1 MATKV
6 DYKFKPY
13 TPTNLKLADTSAT
26 KETAQRKALETQK
39 INLEARL
46 RAQGIDPEQAGGEFD
61 NRNIIEK
68 ALNLQQDQGLLLDFF
83 EIINRPV
90 EAVKAGIMAGLDGKN
105 FVQGAW
111 EGLSGQTVTS
121 GSDFAE
127 EALGIDIPDSGAGK
141 FAASMAVDILLDPLT
156 YLPAGFFAKRI
167 GKLFRRTIQRANTA
181 LTGEMLQVLSKYGVL
196 DDAGKAFTNLTDL
209 EVALAKM
216 EKTKADEIIVEL
228 KKAASAGDNADIFFK
243 GQAGGFDKEKYI
255 DGTIDRNN
263 YRNITGFEER
273 TNWLR
278 ETQGKIEQ
286 LQIQY
291 KNNPTKLKEEINKLL
306 PDSFKGKISDDA
318 LAELSL
324 YDEVKGMADDLGMD
338 YKTVMTTTSVKG
350 KTDVGVYRK
359 FRLGDEEFY
368 VRVLSFDG
376 KKAAGAYGTTAI
388 ATMTGKRFMFGGG
401 VDDIYIENADE
412 LNKVFEEAGLSDE
425 VDALYNNQPIP
436 KKIPSQPVTPEGVPF
451 DINNKE
457 QVIDFI
463 RKNPDDIKIVPTG
476 QNPSDIKISGSTM
489 DENQFLQTI
498 KRRFPEVNSLN
509 DIRANET
516 ILNQLQPWERQQI
529 LSGGGVFVGGP
540 RAYVLVEYRGQKIP
554 FYLSSGSAGK
564 KAAAGVWYPY
574 MGQSRTWINKGTD
587 AQIQAFYNNPVFE
600 AISEQLGKKFPAQ
613 DIQQEIVRRVS
624 TSGKLGEVTTFDE
637 VARQQINSIFPK
649 NPGSVGELP
658 VENFEYFTKKL
669 PKNIKQTFI
678 PPKAKAVPK
687 KVVSKVKVKKSVK
700 SINPYT
706 RIDELQASGKLT
718 KKQAIDLKKRLDNVQ
733 KAMMRKKLG
742 DNGYIYLAE
751 PGQKGVFAKFSEV
764 EDYLDYSK
772 TSVGWMPGGKAKA
785 ELKTLRTAKGDLNK
799 NTIKALEGSGYKIK
813 DDAGKMLDDVELQKL
828 MDKYNAEIAGT
839 KGQQFRYSGK
849 LAADQAT
856 IEQIIKDGKS
866 VGLDK
871 IFEEG
876 MTTGVRNVQ
885 VSLLDFW
892 EETKG
897 GTALGKFA
905 KSINPYIK
913 KFQSLFDPYARLPK
927 EVQDAIR
934 NMRGKLAVEFQ
945 TKTLRL
951 AGLEEAFIKAF
962 PDLSPQ
968 IITQIIEA
976 GAYIDAS
983 GVIKYAARTMDAK
996 DYIRHMLNSLDSGK
1010 PFQLRRFADDAT
1022 QLNFVNQLNDIM
1034 DGAVGVDD
1042 LFSIVE
1048 KNGVKALNF
1057 TGTAEDLQKML
1068 AYADL
1073 NLKPTML
1080 DFGKI
1085 NLSDDGIKVLRE
1097 WKDIGEAINLKTDVQ
1112 KLLVQEGGFTNFLF
1126 NGSID
1131 DTYMRHLLTKDAY
1144 EYMAK
1149 NMPGV
1154 LSKFAKPGGEVFQA
1168 SKFIGTIDETNDFLR
1183 AYYDAP
1189 MDVFDPN
1196 FFRSTEDFLTRA
1208 FRNIEQGK
1216 MMDLLLNSKDK
1227 YGEYLMRVVD
1237 NTRPVR
1243 EALSPDDIMIKS
1255 FKEEFS
1261 TMYKNFSPEV
1271 QASFDRFLE
1280 FQGYTKD
1287 KALVINRSMHGLIK
1301 EVEKAFVQLPDW
1313 VKMYDKFLNTWKGL
1327 TLITPGF
1334 HMRNLFGNSFNS
1346 YAVGMDLASQVK
1358 YSRVAMLELNKF
1370 DEFQKILAQGGELT
1384 KAQQKIYDRVSKFRS
1399 SGLIQ
1404 SHRGVRDLEQVKQ
1417 AVEEALKKG
1426 KPGAREAYDKLV
1438 RLNFNLAEKMDD
1450 TQRYMLYRW
1459 KLDKTGDFQ
1468 TAVDT
1473 VAESLFDYS
1482 RLTSFEKD
1490 VMKRIVPFYT
1500 FMKNNF
1506 VFQAKNIFRNPQQ
1519 YAKAGRAYKY
1529 YLEDIAGFGTDDLP
1543 DYVTENMWL
1552 PIPVMITK
1560 NDKEG
1565 IAFLKANL
1573 PISDFTE
1580 LVENPFKKGV
1590 ISITAPMKLAIELGV
1605 GRDLFT
1611 GEPLE
1616 AFPGETSRM
1625 EPGTGILSGI
1635 RDERGTL
1642 ALAKTPLM
1650 QKVMADIGLR
1660 TPLNVGSAALDFADS
1675 LLGYQ
1680 GAPDGIGDFLQRA
1693 GVAGVQEVEKIELTR
1708 LYQDLERLRELKKYY
1723 EQETGNQ
1730 LPVLPRR

>member
-90 EAVKAGIMAGLDGKN
+90 EAVKAGIMAGIDGKN

-127 EALGIDIPDSGAGK
+127 QALGIDIPDSGAGK

-156 YLPAGFFAKRI
+156 YLPAGFFTKRI

-209 EVALAKM
+209 ELALAKM

-228 KKAASAGDNADIFFK
+228 KKAADAGDNADIFFK

-255 DGTIDRNN
+255 DGTIDRKN
-263 YRNITGFEER
+263 YRNMTGFEER

-278 ETQGKIEQ
+278 ETQAKIEQ
-286 LQIQY
+286 IKVQY
-291 KNNPTKLKEEINKLL
+291 ADDTVRMNEEIRKLL
-306 PDSFKGKISDDA
+306 PDSFNGKISDDA
-318 LAELSL
+318 LAEISL
-324 YDEVKGMADDLGMD
+324 YDEVKSMADDLGVD

-350 KTDVGVYRK
+350 KTDVGVYRR
-359 FRLGDEEFY
+359 FRIGEEEFY

-376 KKAAGAYGTTAI
+376 KKAAGAYGHTAI

-401 VDDIYIENADE
+401 VDDIYMENADE
-412 LNKVFEEAGLSDE
+412 LNKIFEEAGLSDE
-425 VDALYNNQPIP
+425 
-436 KKIPSQPVTPEGVPF
+436 
-451 DINNKE
+451 
-457 QVIDFI
+457 IDEVFQGGG
-463 RKNPDDIKIVPTG
+463 RRPRG
-476 QNPSDIKISGSTM
+476 Q
-489 DENQFLQTI
+489 
-498 KRRFPEVNSLN
+498 NSLN
-509 DIRANET
+509 
-516 ILNQLQPWERQQI
+516 
-529 LSGGGVFVGGP
+529 
-540 RAYVLVEYRGQKIP
+540 
-554 FYLSSGSAGK
+554 
-564 KAAAGVWYPY
+564 PY
-574 MGQSRTWINKGTD
+574 K
-587 AQIQAFYNNPVFE
+587 
-600 AISEQLGKKFPAQ
+600 
-613 DIQQEIVRRVS
+613 
-624 TSGKLGEVTTFDE
+624 
-637 VARQQINSIFPK
+637 
-649 NPGSVGELP
+649 
-658 VENFEYFTKKL
+658 
-669 PKNIKQTFI
+669 
-678 PPKAKAVPK
+678 
-687 KVVSKVKVKKSVK
+687 
-700 SINPYT
+700 
-706 RIDELQASGKLT
+706 RIDELKAAGKLDDAT
-718 KKQAIDLKKRLDNVQ
+718 ATALKKRLDGVQ
-733 KAMMRKKLG
+733 KAMLRKKLG
-742 DNGYIYLAE
+742 DSGYIYLAT
-751 PGQKGVFAKFSEV
+751 PGQKGVFAKFSDV

-772 TSVGWMPGGKAKA
+772 TSIAWMNSGRPRAR
-785 ELKTLRTAKGDLNK
+785 LLSLRKRDGSFNK
-799 NTIKALEGSGYKIK
+799 NTIDALK
-813 DDAGKMLDDVELQKL
+813 DAGYDIVDSAGNMLDDTTLLDL
-828 MDKYNAEIAGT
+828 MNDYNLRVAGT
-839 KGQQFRYSGK
+839 KVKQFRYSGK
-849 LAADQAT
+849 LTASQEA
-856 IEQIIKDGKS
+856 IERIIMDGKS
-866 VGLDK
+866 IGLDK
-871 IFEEG
+871 IFEES

-897 GTALGKFA
+897 GTILGQLA

-968 IITQIIEA
+968 LITQIIEA

-983 GVIKYAARTMDAK
+983 GVVRYAARTMDAK

-1010 PFQLRRFADDAT
+1010 PFQLRRFGDDAA
-1022 QLNFVNQLNDIM
+1022 QLNFLNQLNDIM

-1073 NLKPTML
+1073 NLRPTML

-1085 NLSDDGIKVLRE
+1085 NLSDDGIRVLKE
-1097 WKDIGEAINLKTDVQ
+1097 WEDIGEAITLKTDVQ

-1126 NGSID
+1126 NGAID

-1216 MMDLLLNSKDK
+1216 MMDILLNSKDK

-1243 EALSPDDIMIKS
+1243 EALSPDDVMIKS

-1271 QASFDRFLE
+1271 QASFDRFLAA
-1280 FQGYTKD
+1280 QGFGD
-1287 KALVINRSMHGLIK
+1287 GKAIVINRSMYGLVK

-1346 YAVGMDLASQVK
+1346 YAVGMGLPAQIR
-1358 YSRVAMLELNKF
+1358 YSRIAMLELNKF

-1438 RLNFNLAEKMDD
+1438 RFNFNLAEKMDD

-1529 YLEDIAGFGTDDLP
+1529 YLEDIAGYGTDDLP

-1590 ISITAPMKLAIELGV
+1590 ISITAPLKLAIELGV

-1660 TPLNVGSAALDFADS
+1660 TPLNLGSAALDFADT
-1675 LLGYQ
+1675 LIGYQ

-1708 LYQDLERLRELKKYY
+1708 LYQDLEKLRELKKYY